1 MGGKGVPSHNLVQLL
16 GRNAQ
21 IAELM
26 FGASCGFSAP
36 EELEQKNK
44 AQRVNHLSEPNFSSA
59 PEDPGTEIGARP
71 LQWCSTSLL
80 KNKLKLHKKIP
91 LLTKSYYL

>member
-26 FGASCGFSAP
+26 FGASCGFSIP
-36 EELEQKNK
+36 KSWNKKNK
-44 AQRVNHLSEPNFSSA
+44 AQRANHLSEPNFSSA

-71 LQWCSTSLL
+71 LQRCSTFLL
-80 KNKLKLHKKIP
+80 KNKTKIA
-91 LLTKSYYL
+91 